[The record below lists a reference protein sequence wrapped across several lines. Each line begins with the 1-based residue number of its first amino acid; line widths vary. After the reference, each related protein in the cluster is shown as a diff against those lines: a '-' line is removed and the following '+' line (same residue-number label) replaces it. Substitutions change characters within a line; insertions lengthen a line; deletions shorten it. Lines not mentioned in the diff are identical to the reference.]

1 MGDVVIDFQAV
12 FGGIYDALADRVV
25 CDNYLNQEEELSE
38 EERKQRINEYL
49 SLHCEMEKC
58 LYLTGATMLKCE
70 LGGHGEVFE
79 PTNHNVNFNGEMAIA
94 ATDCKAGEHIKCF
107 GVCFGQSNPEVGVV
121 LCNPKIA
128 HNKWLE
134 SCSRMK
140 VGDADSVNENS
151 YLICVRAEGGRIYPV
166 ISNGIT
172 DEGPDI
178 EDQIQELIEQ
188 IKGEEIVSYKYEDM
202 IKLSTIEILARMI
215 YQEDHSFDQ
224 GRQNAI
230 AFSVVNRLYAGDWNG
245 GNDNNLYGIVIA
257 RGQYQSIIN
266 VEEAKS
272 STLEGSYNAYKPPT
286 DESASESEK
295 AGWENAKRLA
305 AILYLSVETYGGGDS
320 TERGTCVVSQDDC
333 VRENI
338 IEFMESQ
345 VDSQGNEIENI
356 IGYYQSFRGGNNK
369 INAEDYRKEG
379 KIAFED
385 EEGKTVGNVFREK

>member
-1 MGDVVIDFQAV
+1 
-12 FGGIYDALADRVV
+12 
-25 CDNYLNQEEELSE
+25 
-38 EERKQRINEYL
+38 
-49 SLHCEMEKC
+49 
-58 LYLTGATMLKCE
+58 
-70 LGGHGEVFE
+70 
-79 PTNHNVNFNGEMAIA
+79 
-94 ATDCKAGEHIKCF
+94 
-107 GVCFGQSNPEVGVV
+107 
-121 LCNPKIA
+121 
-128 HNKWLE
+128 
-134 SCSRMK
+134 MK

-166 ISNGIT
+166 IGNGIT

-320 TERGTCVVSQDDC
+320 
-333 VRENI
+333 
-338 IEFMESQ
+338 
-345 VDSQGNEIENI
+345 QGNEIENI